1 MAVVE
6 YTKKP
11 SVQDGKEVITGG
23 IKSFSHVKN
32 AIEYILNPSK
42 SAYSSFV
49 NCYSGTSYD
58 ISIQFK
64 NIRELFNKNDKIL
77 AHHYV
82 QSFAPDD
89 NITPEQAFEIGNRL
103 AEKMAPGFQVVVSTH
118 IDKDCI
124 HNHII
129 INSVNP
135 ITGLKYTADNT
146 SLAFARA
153 ESDKL
158 CREYNLSVIEKD
170 KQNKF
175 KSIDMTTYKLGV
187 KGKSWKI
194 KLTSDLDEALEC
206 CKTKDEFIK
215 FFEERDYTIKYRDIH
230 ITFQKNG
237 EKKGIRADTLA
248 KQFGAK
254 YYKSNIDKILGF
266 VPELTKDEYIQ
277 QKENRKGIKKKAKTV
292 KYKNA
297 YERLEEKYF
306 KFNPPMTFAKS
317 ESWTVSKNLFTAN
330 PLLFT
335 LKLIQHI
342 FFKSKKRY
350 CRKRK
355 IEHYPK
361 QPLNRITPSKDI
373 YACKSNISY
382 KQLKSAP
389 GETAQIKIYA
399 WQLPRLL
406 SQSFFYHSFIDV
418 NKGVATVYLKEKDL
432 TKLAKALELTD
443 EMFFV
448 KQSEQLLNQK
458 NYSKLKKENSKVN
471 YLVVTEEQRK
481 LLKEHFI
488 NFAYFEKEDKYN
500 IVFAPQDK
508 KRIIEILYPERAKR
522 KSQQPKTETA
532 YERNCRI
539 NIELKAIAEKT
550 GDKLEYRLV
559 SSTQLH
565 NLEKSDVKFAYFRKE
580 DGRNNIVFL
589 SSDKSKVAHIL
600 ATKKNEHI
608 GNNNEHINDNIT
620 RR

>member
-42 SAYSSFV
+42 SAYSSFA

-146 SLAFARA
+146 SLAFARE

-215 FFEERDYTIKYRDIH
+215 FFEERDYTIK
-230 ITFQKNG
+230 
-237 EKKGIRADTLA
+237 
-248 KQFGAK
+248 
-254 YYKSNIDKILGF
+254 
-266 VPELTKDEYIQ
+266 
-277 QKENRKGIKKKAKTV
+277 
-292 KYKNA
+292 
-297 YERLEEKYF
+297 
-306 KFNPPMTFAKS
+306 
-317 ESWTVSKNLFTAN
+317 
-330 PLLFT
+330 
-335 LKLIQHI
+335 
-342 FFKSKKRY
+342 
-350 CRKRK
+350 
-355 IEHYPK
+355 
-361 QPLNRITPSKDI
+361 
-373 YACKSNISY
+373 
-382 KQLKSAP
+382 
-389 GETAQIKIYA
+389 
-399 WQLPRLL
+399 
-406 SQSFFYHSFIDV
+406 
-418 NKGVATVYLKEKDL
+418 
-432 TKLAKALELTD
+432 
-443 EMFFV
+443 
-448 KQSEQLLNQK
+448 
-458 NYSKLKKENSKVN
+458 
-471 YLVVTEEQRK
+471 
-481 LLKEHFI
+481 
-488 NFAYFEKEDKYN
+488 
-500 IVFAPQDK
+500 
-508 KRIIEILYPERAKR
+508 
-522 KSQQPKTETA
+522 
-532 YERNCRI
+532 
-539 NIELKAIAEKT
+539 
-550 GDKLEYRLV
+550 
-559 SSTQLH
+559 
-565 NLEKSDVKFAYFRKE
+565 
-580 DGRNNIVFL
+580 
-589 SSDKSKVAHIL
+589 
-600 ATKKNEHI
+600 
-608 GNNNEHINDNIT
+608 
-620 RR
+620 

>member
-11 SVQDGKEVITGG
+11 SIQDGKEVITGG
-23 IKSFSHVKN
+23 IKSFAHVKN

-49 NCYSGTSYD
+49 NCYFGTSYD

-89 NITPEQAFEIGNRL
+89 NVTPEQAFEIGNRL

-158 CREYNLSVIEKD
+158 CREYNLSVIKKD
-170 KQNKF
+170 KKNRF

-215 FFEERDYTIKYRDIH
+215 FFEDKDYTIKYRDIH

-254 YYKSNIDKILGF
+254 YYKSNIDKILG
-266 VPELTKDEYIQ
+266 VMPEITKEEYIQ
-277 QKENRKGIKKKAKTV
+277 QKENKNGVKKKRKPV
-292 KYKNA
+292 KYKSE

-306 KFNPPMTFAKS
+306 KFNPPMTFSKS
-317 ESWTVSKNLFTAN
+317 ENWTMAKDLYTSN
-330 PLLFT
+330 PLRFT
-335 LKLIQHI
+335 LKILQYL
-342 FFKSKKRY
+342 FFRNKKKY

-355 IEHYPK
+355 FKNYPK
-361 QPLNRITPSKDI
+361 QLLKRTVSSKDI

-382 KQLKSAP
+382 KQLKAAP

-406 SQSFFYHSFIDV
+406 SQPFFYHSFIDI
-418 NKGVATVYLKEKDL
+418 NKGIATVYLKEKDL

-481 LLKEHFI
+481 LLKDHFI

-508 KRIIEILYPERAKR
+508 KRIIEILYPERAKD
-522 KSQQPKTETA
+522 QVQLPKPETA
-532 YERNCRI
+532 YQRNGRI
-539 NIELKAIAEKT
+539 NAELKAVAERT
-550 GDKLEYRLV
+550 GDKLNYRVV

-565 NLEKSDVKFAYFRKE
+565 NLEKSDIKFAHFRKE
-580 DGRNNIVFL
+580 DGKNNIVFL
-589 SSDKSKVAHIL
+589 SSDKSKVDKVLSA
-600 ATKKNEHI
+600 E
-608 GNNNEHINDNIT
+608 NNNEHINNIT